1 MASSSSEMATTRR
14 HLFVGDGLYP
24 GDGGAELER
33 IYNLHGWKPLN
44 GCDGRFV
51 HRGAA
56 LAALSLQELCKTWS
70 VVACTPV
77 IRCCEA
83 ADNLDAAECVR
94 FKGGGGLLTYIKS
107 DGVTFVH
114 TLNTESGLA
123 RKLHATRGDAHLQ
136 VVRALGNSAATP
148 LFAAL
153 CELIGRV
160 PEPDRTR
167 AAPALSV
174 AFRGVLA
181 RGAYRADLCV
191 GCDEPPSSRPS
202 RKRSVDWLLEGTSI
216 QTNKHLSR
224 FANAPYLP
232 YLLSEPAFSPMLSR
246 TSKSLKKEIIE
257 AYVLIEALE
266 GVMELPTRTRPAA
279 AASAVVEDD
288 EVVAVK
294 RPTPS
299 AVVDLCSGK
308 GFLSILLAL
317 ECPSLTILAVD
328 LNKSIKS
335 EHFDLMP
342 NLTFLRADIM
352 KESFVDV
359 LHTALDGHGTSC
371 VALGMHLCGL
381 LSPRAIQLFEAIP
394 CLTSLLLVPC
404 CLDKRTD
411 GPLKM
416 QAKLEGISPY
426 EAKVSQLQSLLLD
439 SGGGVEVTVTRPS
452 AMRTTDGTEGGD
464 ACKNAIIVGCKPQQP
479 TPQPSAG
486 GGSSSSQNN
495 EPSWSLEQLS
505 AELLCILGNEL
516 INPIWPKWHV
526 ALASC
531 CKGMREALR
540 EQSTELF
547 EVHRDGLRVALR
559 ADHSQ
564 ADSYD
569 TFAHAFKEWYPD
581 VGRVTNPLLLMC
593 STRELHLQGTHI
605 LDDDC
610 ERLERFVAGYNRM
623 FDSRIGRDQI
633 WRIEDNPQY
642 REFWCSPNLSR
653 LCRLDLNDNMICD
666 GGIKA
671 LARMWA
677 AGATPDL
684 LHLDLSY
691 NNHFGDVGCVALAE
705 AFTSS
710 PTHTVL
716 PHLMTLTIWRNQIGD
731 VGIRALAHLL
741 KPATETNQSN
751 PWIIDF
757 LRPLPISLSLPSLEM
772 IDAQYN
778 PNGMEAA
785 AELRAA
791 CSSRPRRTQTK
802 VSSGVF

>member
-56 LAALSLQELCKTWS
+56 LAALSLQELCQNWS

-123 RKLHATRGDAHLQ
+123 RKLHATRGDAHLH
-136 VVRALGNSAATP
+136 VVRALGDSAAAP

-153 CELIGRV
+153 CELIARV
-160 PEPDRTR
+160 PEADRTR
-167 AAPALSV
+167 AAPALAV
-174 AFRGVLA
+174 AFRAVLA

-279 AASAVVEDD
+279 ASAVVEEEEEDD

-335 EHFDLMP
+335 EHFDLLP

-416 QAKLEGISPY
+416 QARLEG
-426 EAKVSQLQSLLLD
+426 
-439 SGGGVEVTVTRPS
+439 
-452 AMRTTDGTEGGD
+452 
-464 ACKNAIIVGCKPQQP
+464 
-479 TPQPSAG
+479 
-486 GGSSSSQNN
+486 
-495 EPSWSLEQLS
+495 
-505 AELLCILGNEL
+505 
-516 INPIWPKWHV
+516 
-526 ALASC
+526 
-531 CKGMREALR
+531 
-540 EQSTELF
+540 
-547 EVHRDGLRVALR
+547 
-559 ADHSQ
+559 
-564 ADSYD
+564 
-569 TFAHAFKEWYPD
+569 
-581 VGRVTNPLLLMC
+581 
-593 STRELHLQGTHI
+593 
-605 LDDDC
+605 
-610 ERLERFVAGYNRM
+610 
-623 FDSRIGRDQI
+623 
-633 WRIEDNPQY
+633 
-642 REFWCSPNLSR
+642 
-653 LCRLDLNDNMICD
+653 
-666 GGIKA
+666 
-671 LARMWA
+671 
-677 AGATPDL
+677 
-684 LHLDLSY
+684 
-691 NNHFGDVGCVALAE
+691 
-705 AFTSS
+705 
-710 PTHTVL
+710 
-716 PHLMTLTIWRNQIGD
+716 
-731 VGIRALAHLL
+731 
-741 KPATETNQSN
+741 
-751 PWIIDF
+751 
-757 LRPLPISLSLPSLEM
+757 
-772 IDAQYN
+772 
-778 PNGMEAA
+778 
-785 AELRAA
+785 
-791 CSSRPRRTQTK
+791 
-802 VSSGVF
+802 